1 MRAKEGKIMAKQ
13 DFLKDGLYTKEQYEG
28 LLVSSDLEQG
38 CYNIGV
44 QLDENTVLVV
54 DHSSDTEVRQKILNW
69 SAQIEDIKEQ
79 YNVDTNLQNY
89 TR

>member
-1 MRAKEGKIMAKQ
+1 MRAQEGKMMAKQ
-13 DFLKDGLYTKEQYEG
+13 DFIKDGLYTKEQYED